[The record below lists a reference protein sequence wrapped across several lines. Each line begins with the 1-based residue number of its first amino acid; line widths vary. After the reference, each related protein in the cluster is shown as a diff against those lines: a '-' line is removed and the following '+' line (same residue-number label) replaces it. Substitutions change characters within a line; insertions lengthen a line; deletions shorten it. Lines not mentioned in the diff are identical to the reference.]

1 MNISVTKSA
10 NEVAIGSLQI
20 TNKNLAKLVIRIND
34 IKNNLKKR
42 RHAHWVKVSFKGT
55 GSIELGDEP
64 MCIGDYDE
72 YSLAPEIK
80 VIIPIEQT
88 GGAQKQYICNT
99 LNTPILFQNKSLTKN
114 EKIIILYTKIL
125 SDTDNGKVINK
136 MLLSAMKKCLFE
148 YQMKAYSDYSKE
160 PMDRQVFEKR
170 IQQIINILPKL
181 DVLIASQ
188 HEGIEA
194 EGEPIQYEKED
205 LAEDLYE
212 AMNEGIKED
221 IEEELY
227 GVINQELEED
237 IEEDL
242 HEAMNEELEEDIAE
256 DLYEAI
262 NEELKE
268 DIEEDLHEA
277 VNQGIE
283 EELKEYLYQ
292 VMNKEI
298 EEIPQEDLYEVIN
311 DQSEED
317 LEEEL
322 IENYKE
328 VLKESNKVVYTHI
341 SQLKDEHT
349 NLLDENQED
358 KSSNFRIDKNI
369 KEDLINIKTCDI
381 EEADQDV
388 KWIRINLMEKCN

>member
-20 TNKNLAKLVIRIND
+20 TNKNLAKLVIRMND

-42 RHAHWVKVSFKGT
+42 RHAHWVKVSFEGT

-72 YSLAPEIK
+72 YSLVPEIK
-80 VIIPIEQT
+80 VIVPIDQT
-88 GGAQKQYICNT
+88 GGPYKQYICNT
-99 LNTPILFQNKSLTKN
+99 LDTPILFQNKSLTKN
-114 EKIIILYTKIL
+114 EEIIILYTKIL
-125 SDTDNGKVINK
+125 SDTDNGKAINK

-181 DVLIASQ
+181 DVLMASQ

-194 EGEPIQYEKED
+194 EGEPIQYEKEN

-212 AMNEGIKED
+212 T
-221 IEEELY
+221 
-227 GVINQELEED
+227 
-237 IEEDL
+237 
-242 HEAMNEELEEDIAE
+242 MNEEFEEDIAE

-283 EELKEYLYQ
+283 
-292 VMNKEI
+292 V
-298 EEIPQEDLYEVIN
+298 
-311 DQSEED
+311 
-317 LEEEL
+317 EL
-322 IENYKE
+322 IGNYKE
-328 VLKESNKVVYTHI
+328 VLKESDKVVYTHI
-341 SQLKDEHT
+341 SQLKDEQVG
-349 NLLDENQED
+349 LLNGNQGD
-358 KSSNFRIDKNI
+358 KPSDLRIDRNI
-369 KEDLINIKTCDI
+369 KEDLINIMKCDT
-381 EEADQDV
+381 EQVNQDV
-388 KWIRINLMEKCN
+388 KWIKINLTEEYN

>member
-20 TNKNLAKLVIRIND
+20 TNKNLAKLVIRMND

-42 RHAHWVKVSFKGT
+42 RHAHWVKVSFEGT

-88 GGAQKQYICNT
+88 GRTHKQYICNT
-99 LNTPILFQNKSLTKN
+99 LDTPILFQNKSLTKN
-114 EKIIILYTKIL
+114 EEIIILYTKIL

-170 IQQIINILPKL
+170 IQQIINILPEL
-181 DVLIASQ
+181 DVLMASQ
-188 HEGIEA
+188 HEGVET
-194 EGEPIQYEKED
+194 ENESIQNDEEN

-212 AMNEGIKED
+212 VMNEEI
-221 IEEELY
+221 
-227 GVINQELEED
+227 EED
-237 IEEDL
+237 IV
-242 HEAMNEELEEDIAE
+242 E

-262 NEELKE
+262 DQE
-268 DIEEDLHEA
+268 IEEDL
-277 VNQGIE
+277 
-283 EELKEYLYQ
+283 KDYLHQ

-298 EEIPQEDLYEVIN
+298 EEILEEDIYETINEDIEEHLEDLYEVIN
-311 DQSEED
+311 EENEENI
-317 LEEEL
+317 EEEL
-322 IENYKE
+322 IGNYKE
-328 VLKESNKVVYTHI
+328 ILKESDKVVYTHI
-341 SQLKDEHT
+341 SQLKDEQVS
-349 NLLDENQED
+349 LLDGNEED
-358 KSSNFRIDKNI
+358 KSSDFRINKNI

-381 EEADQDV
+381 EQADQDV
-388 KWIRINLMEKCN
+388 KWIKINLMEKCN

>member
-20 TNKNLAKLVIRIND
+20 TNKNLAKLVIRMND

-42 RHAHWVKVSFKGT
+42 RHAHWVKVSFEGK

-72 YSLAPEIK
+72 YSLVPEIK
-80 VIIPIEQT
+80 VIVPIDQT
-88 GGAQKQYICNT
+88 GGPYKQYICNT
-99 LNTPILFQNKSLTKN
+99 LDTPILFQNKSLTKN
-114 EKIIILYTKIL
+114 EEIIILYTKIL
-125 SDTDNGKVINK
+125 SDTDNGKAINK

-181 DVLIASQ
+181 DVLMASQ

-194 EGEPIQYEKED
+194 EGEPIQYEKEN

-212 AMNEGIKED
+212 T
-221 IEEELY
+221 
-227 GVINQELEED
+227 
-237 IEEDL
+237 
-242 HEAMNEELEEDIAE
+242 MNEEFEEDIAE

-311 DQSEED
+311 DQSEEK

-322 IENYKE
+322 IGNYKE
-328 VLKESNKVVYTHI
+328 VLKEVLKESDKVVYTHI
-341 SQLKDEHT
+341 SQLKDEQAG
-349 NLLDENQED
+349 LLNGNQGD
-358 KSSNFRIDKNI
+358 KPSDSRIDRNI
-369 KEDLINIKTCDI
+369 KEDLINIMKCDT
-381 EEADQDV
+381 EQVNQDV
-388 KWIRINLMEKCN
+388 KWIKINLIEKCN